1 MDRCYRPLSESPD
14 GYLAT
19 LQDKAR
25 REGLACVV
33 NGIIFDAQQRILVL
47 RRAPDLAFLPS
58 YWDLP
63 GGHVEPGE
71 SLGAALRREILE
83 ETGWQ
88 LKKID
93 ALVAVWDWSLNE
105 GDILRRTRQFE
116 FLVSVIWSSSIP
128 ILERRH
134 FVDYRWLTEADIP
147 LIMENRPPT
156 DTHMVEVIRHVFALR
171 KANRE

>member
-58 YWDLP
+58 HWDLP

-88 LKKID
+88 LKK
-93 ALVAVWDWSLNE
+93 S
-105 GDILRRTRQFE
+105 
-116 FLVSVIWSSSIP
+116 
-128 ILERRH
+128 
-134 FVDYRWLTEADIP
+134 
-147 LIMENRPPT
+147 
-156 DTHMVEVIRHVFALR
+156 TH
-171 KANRE
+171 